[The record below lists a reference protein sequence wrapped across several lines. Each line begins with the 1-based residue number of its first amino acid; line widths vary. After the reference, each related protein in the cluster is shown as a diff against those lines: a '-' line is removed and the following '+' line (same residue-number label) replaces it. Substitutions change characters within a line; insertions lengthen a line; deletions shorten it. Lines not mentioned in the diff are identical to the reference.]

1 MKKIF
6 LFLFSSIFCSLG
18 CTTQK
23 AIRMKS
29 VEAQN
34 FIANNKE
41 LVIIDVRTL
50 EEFDEGHLK
59 GAINIDIKKSDF
71 EEQINKLDT
80 TKTYL
85 VYCRSGRRS
94 SNAVKIMSDKNFTSI
109 YEISDG
115 FLGWSENG
123 LPVEK

>member
-6 LFLFSSIFCSLG
+6 LLLLPYLFCSLG
-18 CTTQK
+18 CTAQK

-34 FIANNKE
+34 FIKNNKE
-41 LVIIDVRTL
+41 LVIIDVRTP
-50 EEFDEGHLK
+50 EEFEEGHLK
-59 GAINIDIKKSDF
+59 GAINIDVKKSDF
-71 EEQINKLDT
+71 EEQIAKLDT
-80 TKTYL
+80 SKTYL

-94 SNAVKIMSDKNFTSI
+94 AGAVRIMHNKNFKSL

-115 FLGWSENG
+115 FMGWTNKG